1 MLPLLGAWWARSVT
15 PYVAATLAGFALFGS
30 VLLAGRRQ
38 GRIEAE
44 RRALGR
50 DLEIRES
57 RDAVDRGVAREP
69 DAAGRLRE
77 RWSRD

>member
-1 MLPLLGAWWARSVT
+1 MGFLTAWWARAVA
-15 PYVAATLAGFALFGS
+15 PYVAAALGGLALFGS

-38 GRIEAE
+38 GRHAAE
-44 RRALGR
+44 RRALAR
-50 DLEIRES
+50 DLDIRET

>member
-1 MLPLLGAWWARSVT
+1 MLPLLGVWWTRSVT
-15 PYVAATLAGFALFGS
+15 PYVAAALGGIALFGS

-50 DLEIRES
+50 DLETRET
-57 RDAVDRGVAREP
+57 RDAVDRSVAREP
-69 DAAGRLRE
+69 DAAGRLRD

>member
-1 MLPLLGAWWARSVT
+1 MLPLLGVWWTRSAT
-15 PYVAATLAGFALFGS
+15 PYVAAALAGFALFGS

-50 DLEIRES
+50 DLETREA
-57 RDAVDRGVAREP
+57 RDAVDRSVAREP
-69 DAAGRLRE
+69 DAAGRLRD

>member
-50 DLEIRES
+50 DLEIRET

>member
-1 MLPLLGAWWARSVT
+1 MGFLAVWWARAVA
-15 PYVAATLAGFALFGS
+15 PYVAAAVAGIALLGS

-38 GRIEAE
+38 GRMEAE

-50 DLEIRES
+50 DLFTRET
-57 RDAVDRGVAREP
+57 RDEVDRNAARER
-69 DAAGRLRE
+69 DAAGRLRD

>member
-1 MLPLLGAWWARSVT
+1 MLAAWWARAVA
-15 PYVAATLAGFALFGS
+15 PYVAAALGGIALFGS

-50 DLEIRES
+50 DLDIRET
-57 RDAVDRGVAREP
+57 RDEINRTVERAPPG
-69 DAAGRLRE
+69 DAADRLRDK
-77 RWSRD
+77 WSRD

>member
-1 MLPLLGAWWARSVT
+1 MLPLLGVWWTRSVT
-15 PYVAATLAGFALFGS
+15 PYVAAALAGIALFGS

-50 DLEIRES
+50 DLETRET
-57 RDAVDRGVAREP
+57 RDAVDRSVAREP
-69 DAAGRLRE
+69 DAAGRLRD

>member
-1 MLPLLGAWWARSVT
+1 MLAAWWARAVA
-15 PYVAATLAGFALFGS
+15 PYVAAALAGIALFGS

-50 DLEIRES
+50 DLDIRET
-57 RDAVDRGVAREP
+57 RDVVDRSVARQP
-69 DAAGRLRE
+69 DAADRLRQS
-77 RWSRD
+77 WSRD